1 MLLIN
6 KLILVFIFFINHLL
20 AESDSSMNH
29 LDSTSTKVLNKLEYI
44 NIDTLEIQPLKDIA
58 KENKYSIDSLNVY
71 DHWEIIESRIEE
83 AKTLLAEAVISDMSG
98 DTLDALFKFE
108 ILFESLAGIKVEES
122 NNEFYYLEYNKIL
135 NATITYFANNA
146 ETVNKIET
154 GLSTALLKD
163 RLNQYIYAQ
172 TLEDLEYVEESVEI
186 IEGHIPITYNS
197 KVNSIIKFFQKD
209 GRRSVQNWL
218 NRMEKYKAIMLP
230 ILEEENVPPEL
241 FYVAMIES
249 GLNARALSYAYASGY
264 WQFISSTAK
273 IYDLKKDHWVD
284 ERSDFEKSTRAAA
297 RYFKDLHSY
306 FGDWYLSLAAYNC
319 GQARVNRIIKR
330 QGTRDY
336 WKLTRLPR
344 ETRNYV
350 PNVMAAIYVAQN
362 PEKYGFKI
370 ESEPLLDWT
379 VKEVDKTVEIKE
391 IAKIINS
398 TEQEL
403 IKYNPEL
410 KRKVIPLLKDDAKYL
425 LRLPNPVP
433 ENFDSLF
440 ALIPTTNVIEPI
452 IHKVKYGENLWLIAK
467 KYNVTISDIQSL
479 NKIKNRNKIKPGI
492 KLKIPNDGYIPQPSK
507 VYYTVKRGDT
517 LSEIAQKYKTSVRK
531 IKRLNGLRNN
541 KIRIGQKLEI
551 HK

>member
-1 MLLIN
+1 MLLKN
-6 KLILVFIFFINHLL
+6 KLILVFTFFLNYSL
-20 AESDSSMNH
+20 AESDSSINH
-29 LDSTSTKVLNKLEYI
+29 LDSSSTKVLNKLEYI
-44 NIDTLEIQPLKDIA
+44 SIDTLEIQPLKDIA
-58 KENKYSIDSLNVY
+58 KGNKYSIDSLNVY
-71 DHWEIIESRIEE
+71 DDWEIIESRIEE

-163 RLNQYIYAQ
+163 KLNQYIYAQ

-249 GLNARALSYAYASGY
+249 GLNAKALSYAYASGY
-264 WQFISSTAK
+264 WQFIASTAK

-297 RYFKDLHSY
+297 RYFKDLYSY

-379 VKEVDKTVEIKE
+379 VKDINKTVEIKE
-391 IAKIINS
+391 IAKIINTS
-398 TEQEL
+398 EQEL

-410 KRKVIPLLKDDAKYL
+410 KRKVIPLLKDDAKYS

-433 ENFDSLF
+433 EHFDSLF

>member
-1 MLLIN
+1 MLLKN
-6 KLILVFIFFINHLL
+6 KLILVFTFFLNYLL
-20 AESDSSMNH
+20 AESDSSINH
-29 LDSTSTKVLNKLEYI
+29 LDSSSTKVLNKLEYI
-44 NIDTLEIQPLKDIA
+44 SIDTLEIQPLKDIA

-71 DHWEIIESRIEE
+71 DDWEIIESRIEE

>member
-6 KLILVFIFFINHLL
+6 KLILVFIFFTNHLL

-58 KENKYSIDSLNVY
+58 KDNKYSIDSLNVY
-71 DHWEIIESRIEE
+71 DDWEIIESRIEE

>member
-1 MLLIN
+1 MLLKN
-6 KLILVFIFFINHLL
+6 KMILVFIFSINYLF
-20 AESDSSMNH
+20 ADTVSSMNH
-29 LDSTSTKVLNKLEYI
+29 LDSSSTKVLNKLEYN
-44 NIDTLEIQPLKDIA
+44 NIDTLEIQPLIDIA

-71 DHWEIIESRIEE
+71 DDWEIIESRIEE

-297 RYFKDLHSY
+297 RYFKDLYSY

-379 VKEVDKTVEIKE
+379 VKEINKTVEIKE

-410 KRKVIPLLKDDAKYL
+410 KRKVIPLLKDDAKYSF
-425 LRLPNPVP
+425 RLPNPVP

>member
-1 MLLIN
+1 MLLKN
-6 KLILVFIFFINHLL
+6 KLILVFTFFLNYLL
-20 AESDSSMNH
+20 AESDSSINH
-29 LDSTSTKVLNKLEYI
+29 LDSSSTKVLNKLEYI
-44 NIDTLEIQPLKDIA
+44 SIDTLEIQPLKDIA

-297 RYFKDLHSY
+297 RYFKDLYSY

>member
-6 KLILVFIFFINHLL
+6 KLILVFTFFINHLL

-58 KENKYSIDSLNVY
+58 KDNKYSIDSLNVY
-71 DHWEIIESRIEE
+71 DDWEIIESRIEE

>member
-1 MLLIN
+1 MLLKN
-6 KLILVFIFFINHLL
+6 KLITLFIFFFNYLL
-20 AESDSSMNH
+20 AESDSSMNY
-29 LDSTSTKVLNKLEYI
+29 LDSSSTKALNKLEH
-44 NIDTLEIQPLKDIA
+44 IDVDSLKMQPLKDIA
-58 KENKYSIDSLNVY
+58 KENKYRIDSLNVY
-71 DHWEIIESRIEE
+71 DDWEIIESRIEE

-163 RLNQYIYAQ
+163 KLNQYIYAQ

-249 GLNARALSYAYASGY
+249 GLNAKALSYAYASGY
-264 WQFISSTAK
+264 WQFIASTAK

-297 RYFKDLHSY
+297 RYFKDLYSY

-379 VKEVDKTVEIKE
+379 VKDINKTVEIKE
-391 IAKIINS
+391 IAKIINTS
-398 TEQEL
+398 EQEL

-410 KRKVIPLLKDDAKYL
+410 KRKVIPLLKDDAKYS

-433 ENFDSLF
+433 EHFDSLF

-492 KLKIPNDGYIPQPSK
+492 KLKIPNDGYIPQPLK

>member
-44 NIDTLEIQPLKDIA
+44 NIDTLEIKPLKDIA
-58 KENKYSIDSLNVY
+58 KDNKYSIDSLNVY
-71 DHWEIIESRIEE
+71 DDWEIIESRIEE

>member
-1 MLLIN
+1 MLLKN

-58 KENKYSIDSLNVY
+58 KDNKYSIDSLNVY
-71 DHWEIIESRIEE
+71 DDWEIIESRIEE

>member
-20 AESDSSMNH
+20 AESDSGMNH
-29 LDSTSTKVLNKLEYI
+29 SDSSSTKVLNKLEYI

-58 KENKYSIDSLNVY
+58 KDNKYSIDSLNVY
-71 DHWEIIESRIEE
+71 DDWEIIESRIEE

>member
-1 MLLIN
+1 MLLKD
-6 KLILVFIFFINHLL
+6 KLILVLIFFFNLIL
-20 AESDSSMNH
+20 AESDSSMSY
-29 LDSTSTKVLNKLEYI
+29 LDSSNKILNKLENI
-44 NIDTLEIQPLKDIA
+44 NVDSLEIQPLKDIA

-71 DHWEIIESRIEE
+71 DDWEIIESRIEE
-83 AKTLLAEAVISDMSG
+83 AKTLLAEAIISDVSG

-186 IEGHIPITYNS
+186 IEGHLPITYNS

-218 NRMEKYKAIMLP
+218 NRMEKYKTIMLP

-297 RYFKDLHSY
+297 RYFKDLYSY

-379 VKEVDKTVEIKE
+379 VKEIGKTVEINE

-398 TEQEL
+398 SEQEL

-410 KRKVIPLLKDDAKYL
+410 KRKVIPLLKDDAKYS

-440 ALIPTTNVIEPI
+440 ALIPTTNVTEPI

-492 KLKIPNDGYIPQPSK
+492 KLKIPNDGYIPQPTK

-517 LSEIAQKYKTSVRK
+517 LSEIAQKYKTSVKK

>member
-1 MLLIN
+1 MLLKN
-6 KLILVFIFFINHLL
+6 KLILVFTFFLNYLL
-20 AESDSSMNH
+20 AESDSSINH
-29 LDSTSTKVLNKLEYI
+29 LDSSSTKVLNKLEYI
-44 NIDTLEIQPLKDIA
+44 SIDTLEIQPLKDIA

>member
-1 MLLIN
+1 MLLKN
-6 KLILVFIFFINHLL
+6 KLITVFIFFLNYLL
-20 AESDSSMNH
+20 AESDSSMNY
-29 LDSTSTKVLNKLEYI
+29 LDSSSTKALNKLEH
-44 NIDTLEIQPLKDIA
+44 IDVDSLKMQPLKDIA
-58 KENKYSIDSLNVY
+58 KENKYRIDSLNVY
-71 DHWEIIESRIEE
+71 DDWEIIESRIEE

-163 RLNQYIYAQ
+163 KLNQYIYAQ

-249 GLNARALSYAYASGY
+249 GLNAKALSYAYASGY
-264 WQFISSTAK
+264 WQFIASTAK

-297 RYFKDLHSY
+297 RYFKDLYSY

-379 VKEVDKTVEIKE
+379 VKDINKTVEIKE
-391 IAKIINS
+391 IAKIINTS
-398 TEQEL
+398 EQEL

-410 KRKVIPLLKDDAKYL
+410 KRKVIPLLKDDAKYS

-433 ENFDSLF
+433 EHFDSLF

-492 KLKIPNDGYIPQPSK
+492 KLKIPNDGYIPQPLK

>member
-44 NIDTLEIQPLKDIA
+44 NIDTLEIQPLKDIV
-58 KENKYSIDSLNVY
+58 KDNKYSIDSLNVY
-71 DHWEIIESRIEE
+71 DDWEIIESRIEE

-297 RYFKDLHSY
+297 RYFKDLYSY

-410 KRKVIPLLKDDAKYL
+410 KRKVIPLLKDDAKYS

>member
-1 MLLIN
+1 MLLKN
-6 KLILVFIFFINHLL
+6 KMILVFIFSVNYLF
-20 AESDSSMNH
+20 ADTVSSTNH
-29 LDSTSTKVLNKLEYI
+29 LDSSSTKVLNKLEHN
-44 NIDTLEIQPLKDIA
+44 NIDTLEIQPLIDIA

-71 DHWEIIESRIEE
+71 DDWEIIESRIEE

-297 RYFKDLHSY
+297 RYFKDLYSY